1 MVAVLK
7 GLLAGATLSPME
19 DKLIGVI
26 VGMLGV
32 KLNSQ
37 TLSPLGFLKMI
48 SGDVEM
54 PEKAF
59 KLLQLANTYSQET
72 FARPIITE
80 VLDGWLGE
88 NGLSPQAVDSLLQ
101 KLGSLLGVSLTDDRV
116 QNIGT
121 ISQAIIERQ
130 DAVRGPKLLGA
141 TECPSCGH
149 FHYLME

>member
-19 DKLIGVI
+19 DKLIGAI

-59 KLLQLANTYSQET
+59 KLLQLAHTYSQEA
-72 FARPIITE
+72 FARPIITG

-88 NGLSPQAVDSLLQ
+88 TSPINMVCRNCGTVHSFTAAVLP
-101 KLGSLLGVSLTDDRV
+101 GW
-116 QNIGT
+116 
-121 ISQAIIERQ
+121 SQCTK
-130 DAVRGPKLLGA
+130 P
-141 TECPSCGH
+141 T
-149 FHYLME
+149 